1 MYTIK
6 SVGVSLVKIEGYQLE
21 NTNTVCPYL
30 ENKIFTS
37 KNLIVNSIDN
47 EGLES
52 LLENGYRHFGTYF
65 FKPECFLCN
74 KCRPIRIP
82 VDSFNLSR
90 SDKRVINKNKMF
102 SVNIIDKSESYTEYY
117 NLYCEH
123 KKRFKDKSEESY
135 DNWISSFFADQSFN
149 KILEIKDRDNLVAV
163 THLDV
168 TKNIISA
175 VYCYWNKN
183 YGAYSP
189 GKFSILSGIEKAKK
203 MNIKYY
209 YLGYYIKENVH
220 MSYKKHYQPNQILVD
235 DEWK

>member
-1 MYTIK
+1 M
-6 SVGVSLVKIEGYQLE
+6 KIEGYQLE
-21 NTNTVCPYL
+21 NTITVCPYL

-37 KNLIVNSIDN
+37 ENLIVNYIDN
-47 EGLES
+47 EGLEY

-65 FKPECFLCN
+65 FKPECSLC
-74 KCRPIRIP
+74 KECKPIRIP
-82 VDSFNLSR
+82 VDSFDFSR

-102 SVNIIDKSESYTEYY
+102 SVNIIDKSKCYTEYF
-117 NLYCEH
+117 NLYLEH

-135 DNWISSFFADQSFN
+135 DNWISSFLSDQSFN
-149 KILEIKDRDNLVAV
+149 KILEIKDRDKLVAV

-189 GKFSILSGIEKAKK
+189 GKFSILSGIQKAKK

-220 MSYKKHYQPNQILVD
+220 MSYKKHYQPNQILED